1 MYEDYKGQQLGG
13 TVVAKLTCGRFNW
26 EFQLTFPWPVSMGFP
41 GGSDGKDS
49 ACNVGDPGSV
59 PGLGSSPGAREWL
72 LTLVFLPREFH
83 GQRSLAGYS
92 L

>member
-13 TVVAKLTCGRFNW
+13 TVVAKLTCGQLNW
-26 EFQLTFPWPVSMGFP
+26 EFQLIFPWPVSMGFP
-41 GGSDGKDS
+41 GGSDGEDS

-59 PGLGSSPGAREWL
+59 LGWEVPLEPGN
-72 LTLVFLPREFH
+72 
-83 GQRSLAGYS
+83 GYS